1 MIGNDP
7 RWIDEVRRWDAER
20 NAPRL
25 CGACGGTG
33 ERRGLLTRRV
43 RECRACHGTGGAI
56 DDERAWWRAGQ
67 R

>member
-1 MIGNDP
+1 MQGFDP
-7 RWIDEVRRWDAER
+7 GWSALYRLQEAER

-25 CGACGGTG
+25 CSRCGGLG
-33 ERRGLLTRRV
+33 KRRRLLARTW

-56 DDERAWWRAGQ
+56 DDESAWWRAA